1 MGRKEGEKD
10 VWGLFLGKGILRDD
24 DDGGCLVGWNSVG
37 CSISSVREV
46 W

>member
-10 VWGLFLGKGILRDD
+10 VWGLFLGKGTLRDD
-24 DDGGCLVGWNSVG
+24 GGGCLVGWNSVG
-37 CSISSVREV
+37 CSISGDREV